1 MSDAFEKGDVA
12 HHEVADHDL
21 MGKGGDKEELAHLTQ
36 LTEEE
41 KAIEKKLKRKIDTL
55 IMPLVVL
62 VYLMN
67 YIDRNN
73 YAAAKLQGLTE
84 DLSLSPNE
92 YQVGLS
98 ILFVGYV
105 SSMSRLLSTAV

>member
-1 MSDAFEKGDVA
+1 MSYSPDIDKGEHGLHKEILDIKDVNKADAEHMAV
-12 HHEVADHDL
+12 
-21 MGKGGDKEELAHLTQ
+21 

-41 KAIEKKLKRKIDTL
+41 KMVEKKLKKKIDSL

-73 YAAAKLQGLTE
+73 YAAAKLQGLIE
-84 DLSLSPNE
+84 DLSLSPAQ
-92 YQVGLS
+92 YQTGLS

-105 SSMSRLLSTAV
+105 SFGM

>member
-1 MSDAFEKGDVA
+1 MSLAFQKADVG
-12 HHEVADHDL
+12 HHEVADHDII
-21 MGKGGDKEELAHLTQ
+21 GKGGDHEELSHLTQ

-41 KAIEKKLKRKIDTL
+41 KVLEKKLKRKVDSL
-55 IMPLVVL
+55 IMPLVIL

-73 YAAAKLQGLTE
+73 YAAAKLQGLE
-84 DLSLSPNE
+84 DDLNLNPDQ

-105 SSMSRLLSTAV
+105 SWPPSPLRING